1 MANMGYIRVSSVDQN
16 TARQLDGIALDQT
29 FIDKASGK
37 NTERPQLNCLLEKV
51 SAGDV
56 VYVHSM
62 DRLARNLQDLLTLV
76 ETFNK
81 RGVTVKFKKESI
93 EFSPDKEK
101 NPISVLLLHLLGAV
115 AQFERSLILER
126 QKEGI
131 AKAKERGAF
140 KGRKPID
147 SEILKSAKVLVENGL
162 PMGKVAKQLGVAQ
175 STLYKYAKKKPSGYE
190 WKI

>member
-1 MANMGYIRVSSVDQN
+1 M
-16 TARQLDGIALDQT
+16 
-29 FIDKASGK
+29 
-37 NTERPQLNCLLEKV
+37 
-51 SAGDV
+51 
-56 VYVHSM
+56 
-62 DRLARNLQDLLTLV
+62 
-76 ETFNK
+76 
-81 RGVTVKFKKESI
+81 
-93 EFSPDKEK
+93 
-101 NPISVLLLHLLGAV
+101 LLLHLLGAV

-126 QKEGI
+126 QKRELQ
-131 AKAKERGAF
+131 KAKERGAF